1 MVVTM
6 AEDRIQELQT
16 EIGKLRAQQAELR
29 KQLIKT
35 QIEHWQGRIDDLEVQ
50 LHTGAVETSEK
61 LTAKMDQL
69 RSTWADTKKQWE
81 ATISTA
87 ASAGETVHTGLQSAY
102 RELRNAL
109 LEAKNKLASSHS

>member
-1 MVVTM
+1 M
-6 AEDRIQELQT
+6 AEDRIQDLEAQ
-16 EIGKLRAQQAELR
+16 ISKLKAQQAELR

-69 RSTWADTKKQWE
+69 RSRWADTKEQWE
-81 ATISTA
+81 AAVSTA
-87 ASAGETVHTGLQSAY
+87 ASTKDTVRTGLDNAY
-102 RELRNAL
+102 RDLRQAL
-109 LEAKNKLASSHS
+109 LEAKNKLTSSHS